1 MLYLVAGFLVMLGAL
16 AAIAAAPVIFV
27 ALLMV
32 AKGLG
37 LGFLLVL
44 GVVIAALR
52 WHRL

>member
-32 AKGLG
+32 AKGLSV
-37 LGFLLVL
+37 LLVV